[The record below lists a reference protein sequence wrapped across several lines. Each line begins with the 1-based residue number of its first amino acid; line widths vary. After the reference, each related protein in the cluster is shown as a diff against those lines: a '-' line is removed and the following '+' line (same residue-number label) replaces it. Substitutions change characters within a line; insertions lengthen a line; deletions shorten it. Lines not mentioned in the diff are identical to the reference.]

1 MSYIDIIKEKA
12 RSDRKTIVLPETNDK
27 RTLIAASHIIEEGIA
42 NIIMVGNEEKIM
54 DGAGWLEVDLT
65 GVRVIDPTKCEKLDE
80 YVQLLYETRK
90 HKGMTPEKARQ
101 ILLTDNMTFGVIM
114 VKANDADG
122 MVAGA
127 CHATADT
134 LRPAL
139 QILKTAPGVKLV
151 SGFFI
156 LDVPNCEYGE
166 HGTFLFAD
174 CGLNQDPTAEE
185 LAALAPKVAC
195 AGRVMLKRVMGRL
208 TFATVRDYT
217 GTMQYFVQEST
228 VGEAAYADFKT
239 LDLGDIVACEGT
251 LMRTQAGD
259 LAIKVTSFRLMA
271 KSLRPMPDKHK
282 GLQDQEFC
290 YRRRYVDLMV
300 NAESR
305 ERFIK
310 RSKAIASIRNFMLA
324 NDFLEVE
331 TPMLHPIPG
340 GANARP
346 FITHHNA
353 LNTEMYLRIA
363 PELYLKRLVV
373 GGFERVFEINRNFR
387 NEGIDARHN
396 PEFTM
401 MEFYAT
407 YWTYKDQME
416 FTEALLRHV
425 AREVTGSAIV
435 TYQGMTI
442 NFEEPFDKLTPKQ
455 AILKYS
461 PEYTESQLMDED
473 FLKKELKRL
482 GADEQIDPTLGSLQ
496 MALFDETVEKKL
508 IKPTFIIDYPTEIS
522 PLARASDVNPDITER
537 FELFIAGR
545 ETANGFSELN
555 DPDDQAARFRAQVE
569 RKGHGDDE
577 AMYYDA
583 DYVTA
588 LEYGLPPTAGCGIGI
603 DRFMMLLTD
612 APTIRDV
619 LLFPALRPESKN

>member
-1 MSYIDIIKEKA
+1 MSEQQQA
-12 RSDRKTIVLPETNDK
+12 HPTTTESE
-27 RTLIAASHIIEEGIA
+27 LIAVRRDKLAKIRELGIDPYGA
-42 NIIMVGNEEKIM
+42 RFDVTTTPAGLRADFQKDKQVAVAGRLLAIRDMGKSQFFVIGDVRGKIQ
-54 DGAGWLEVDLT
+54 GFLHKNEVDETTWKLWKLLDRGDWVGIKGTTFLT
-65 GVRVIDPTKCEKLDE
+65 RTGEPT
-80 YVQLLYETRK
+80 
-90 HKGMTPEKARQ
+90 
-101 ILLTDNMTFGVIM
+101 
-114 VKANDADG
+114 VK
-122 MVAGA
+122 
-127 CHATADT
+127 
-134 LRPAL
+134 
-139 QILKTAPGVKLV
+139 V
-151 SGFFI
+151 SGLTI
-156 LDVPNCEYGE
+156 L
-166 HGTFLFAD
+166 
-174 CGLNQDPTAEE
+174 
-185 LAALAPKVAC
+185 
-195 AGRVMLKRVMGRL
+195 
-208 TFATVRDYT
+208 
-217 GTMQYFVQEST
+217 S
-228 VGEAAYADFKT
+228 
-239 LDLGDIVACEGT
+239 
-251 LMRTQAGD
+251 
-259 LAIKVTSFRLMA
+259 
-271 KSLRPMPDKHK
+271 KSLRPLPDKWH
-282 GLQDQEFC
+282 GLADKEVTYRKRHLDLISNEESASLFVTRSLMIAEIRRFLQERG
-290 YRRRYVDLMV
+290 Y
-300 NAESR
+300 
-305 ERFIK
+305 
-310 RSKAIASIRNFMLA
+310 
-324 NDFLEVE
+324 LEVE
-331 TPMLHPIPG
+331 TPMLQDVAG
-340 GANARP
+340 GAAAKP
-346 FITHHNA
+346 FETYHNA
-353 LNTEMYLRIA
+353 LDMPLTLRIA
-363 PELYLKRLVV
+363 PELFLKRLMV
-373 GGFERVFEINRNFR
+373 GGFTKIFELNRSFR